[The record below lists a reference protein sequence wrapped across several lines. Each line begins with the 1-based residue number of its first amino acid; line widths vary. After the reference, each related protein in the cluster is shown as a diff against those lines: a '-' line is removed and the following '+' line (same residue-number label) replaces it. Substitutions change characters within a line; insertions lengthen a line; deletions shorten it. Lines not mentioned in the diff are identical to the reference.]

1 MITVIDAPCGTGK
14 THKAIEYM
22 KSHPDTRFI
31 YITPFLSECERIR
44 KEVPNTYTPTINNSC
59 GTKLEGIKI
68 LMRNY
73 TSNIASTHS
82 LFERFSPEMADMIKT
97 QHMVLILDEVMDVVR
112 ELDKD
117 SLPPSDIPI
126 LLESG
131 SMAIDEVT
139 GKVTWTNGN
148 KEYDGRYEDIMDM
161 LQNGQVYAMKNKE
174 TNSYSCFIWT
184 FPPEV
189 FEAFDDV
196 YILTYL
202 YKYQLQRHY
211 YDFHKIKY
219 EIKTLKN
226 NEIVPYELQ
235 KRHTDKIHIFYG
247 KQNDI
252 GKFEGNKETALSH
265 NWFREKYEPSFNFL
279 KRCINSV
286 VKYHFNTKSK
296 EIIWTTYKD
305 CKDKLKGKGY
315 SKGFLPCNTRSTNE
329 YIHCHYV
336 MYLLNRYLNP
346 FVANFFRTHGVKITK
361 EQEDMYALSELIQF
375 VFRSAVRNGEDIY
388 VYVPSERMRNLL
400 EMYIQK

>member
-31 YITPFLSECERIR
+31 YITPFLSEVERIKR
-44 KEVPNTYTPTINNSC
+44 EVPKTISPTNRNSS
-59 GTKLEGIKI
+59 GTKLEGVRY
-68 LMRNY
+68 LLRNSDY
-73 TSNIASTHS
+73 NIASTHS
-82 LFERFSPEMADMIKT
+82 LFERFNEDMADLIKT

-112 ELDKD
+112 ELDKS
-117 SLPPSDIPI
+117 SLPPDDIPI
-126 LLESG
+126 LLESKCIE
-131 SMAIDEVT
+131 IDKKT
-139 GKVTWTNGN
+139 GKITWIGDIN
-148 KEYDGRYEDIMDM
+148 YDGVCSDIKDM
-161 LQNGQVYAMKNKE
+161 ILNGQVYAMLNE
-174 TNSYSCFIWT
+174 TTGQYFCFIWT
-184 FPPEV
+184 FPPKV

-235 KRHTDKIHIFYG
+235 KRHIDKIHIYEG

-252 GKFEGNKETALSH
+252 GKIEGNNEYALSH
-265 NWFREKYEPSFNFL
+265 NWFMKKTNDSFVFFKRSLYTMVRNNF
-279 KRCINSV
+279 K
-286 VKYHFNTKSK
+286 TKSK

-305 CKDKLKGKGY
+305 FKEKIKGKGY

-329 YIHCHYV
+329 YIHCHCV
-336 MYLLNRYLNP
+336 MYLLNRYMNP
-346 FVANFFRTHGVKITK
+346 FVKYFFESHGVTITK
-361 EQEDMYALSELIQF
+361 EQEDMYALSEMIQF

-400 EMYIQK
+400 YKYIN